1 MSAVVEVVDVELDR
15 FGRRSNSSS
24 SRSSVRVSSSRSILL
39 VVDVELDRFG
49 RTSARRVRNRGSRR
63 SLSQGF
69 K

>member
-1 MSAVVEVVDVELDR
+1 MHRVKLDRFGIVVIVAVVEVVSVSVVVEVVDVK
-15 FGRRSNSSS
+15 
-24 SRSSVRVSSSRSILL
+24 
-39 VVDVELDRFG
+39 LDRFG